1 MEAARGAPSKPLTTL
16 PIHLSC
22 SFGQRCTE
30 GILQRCSILSGASVG
45 KCPQW
50 QWSAALICSSE
61 TAAEE
66 NSTCYFPLLDRIA
79 EGYFAEAI
87 TDHEL
92 YVSFLHLLRDDGHI
106 TDPESLSTF
115 QFALSIHSAAPR
127 IEAHYQYY
135 NTSVEPSLVAAEFTE
150 CPVWVH
156 FEGKK
161 YCSPE
166 LERAQQDVTR
176 LKYGLDPSEL
186 GYKLTCDSK
195 PQELPFDR
203 VLGHS
208 ADAPPSVL
216 YADITSPLFGAF
228 HQTISKTAKDGRSS
242 YRVRY
247 RPSKSTIGH
256 NLPVNGYGVELALKR
271 TDYIVIDDRE
281 AAKGGDRGDEVTAPE
296 GSGHALVEA
305 ELQDLKP
312 LSTSEVY
319 NLSIKAASFVMSH
332 QDPFESLIKVSQD
345 FPKYS
350 SAISARNATVEFVT
364 EFRQNREAF
373 LPAGYSV
380 VWINGVQVDPRQM
393 DAFSLLEHLR
403 RERKLINSMRDLGL
417 TGTEAV
423 KLLSHSAITQ
433 SKVDDEPQRYDY
445 RDTEEG
451 SNVIIWLN
459 DIEKDKRYEGWPT
472 SPTAVGSSVSWDV
485 LLLILPSFC
494 NAHTQV
500 NCPPSGETYTTW

>member
-1 MEAARGAPSKPLTTL
+1 MQRIPD
-16 PIHLSC
+16 LS
-22 SFGQRCTE
+22 S
-30 GILQRCSILSGASVG
+30 SDV
-45 KCPQW
+45 P
-50 QWSAALICSSE
+50 SE

-79 EGYFAEAI
+79 DGYFVEAI

-92 YVSFLHLLRDDGHI
+92 YTSFLHLLQDDGHI
-106 TDPESLSTF
+106 TDPETLSSF

-166 LERAQQDVTR
+166 LERAQQDVAR
-176 LKYGLDPSEL
+176 LKYRLNPSRPTH
-186 GYKLTCDSK
+186 KLIGGRK
-195 PQELPFDR
+195 PKKLPFDR
-203 VLGHS
+203 VLGES

-228 HQTISKTAKDGRSS
+228 HQTVSRTAKDGRSS

-247 RPSKSTIGH
+247 KPPKSTVGDQ
-256 NLPVNGYGVELALKR
+256 LAVNGYGVELALKR

-281 AAKGGDRGDEVTAPE
+281 AAKGGNKGDEIAASE
-296 GSGHALVEA
+296 ASGDALVDD

-319 NLSIKAASFVMSH
+319 NLSIKAASYIMNH
-332 QDPFESLIKVSQD
+332 GNPFESLINVSQD
-345 FPKYS
+345 LPKYS
-350 SAISARNATVEFVT
+350 AAISARNATVEFMT
-364 EFRQNREAF
+364 EFRQNRDTF
-373 LPAGYSV
+373 LPAGYNV

-403 RERKLINSMRDLGL
+403 RERKLINSLRDLGL

-423 KLLSHSAITQ
+423 KLLSHSAITK
-433 SKVDDEPQRYDY
+433 SRVEDEPQRYDY

-451 SNVIIWLN
+451 GNVIIWLN
-459 DIEKDKRYEGWPT
+459 DIEKDKRYDGWPT
-472 SPTAVGSSVSWDV
+472 SPTAVRTLVSLEM
-485 LLLILPSFC
+485 LLLISCSFC
-494 NAHTQV
+494 NVPTQGS
-500 NCPPSGETYTTW
+500 CRRSGEIYTIW

>member
-1 MEAARGAPSKPLTTL
+1 M
-16 PIHLSC
+16 
-22 SFGQRCTE
+22 
-30 GILQRCSILSGASVG
+30 
-45 KCPQW
+45 
-50 QWSAALICSSE
+50 CSSE

-66 NSTCYFPLLDRIA
+66 NSTCYFPLLDRIG

-87 TDHEL
+87 TDHEI
-92 YVSFLHLLRDDGHI
+92 YISFLQLLQDDGHI
-106 TDPESLSTF
+106 TDAESLSSF

-166 LERAQQDVTR
+166 LERAQQDVAR
-176 LKYGLDPSEL
+176 LKYGLRPSKRR
-186 GYKLTCDSK
+186 YKLTGSRK

-203 VLGHS
+203 VLGYS
-208 ADAPPSVL
+208 SGAPPSVL

-228 HQTISKTAKDGRSS
+228 HQTVSKTAKDGRSS

-247 RPSKSTIGH
+247 KPSKSAVGDK
-256 NLPVNGYGVELALKR
+256 LAVNGYGVELALKR

-281 AAKGGDRGDEVTAPE
+281 GANGDDKRDQIAGSEASGGVLVDE
-296 GSGHALVEA
+296 

-319 NLSIKAASFVMSH
+319 NLSIKAANFIMGH
-332 QDPFESLIKVSQD
+332 ENPFESLISVSQD

-350 SAISARNATVEFVT
+350 AAISARNATVEFMN
-364 EFRQNREAF
+364 EFGHNRDTF
-373 LPAGYSV
+373 LPAGYNI

-403 RERKLINSMRDLGL
+403 RERKLINSMRTLGL
-417 TGTEAV
+417 TSIEAV
-423 KLLSHSAITQ
+423 KLLSHPAISQ
-433 SKVDDEPQRYDY
+433 SKSNEPQRYDY
-445 RDTEEG
+445 RDVVEG
-451 SNVIIWLN
+451 GNVIIWLN

-472 SPTAVGSSVSWDV
+472 SSTAVSPWCPG
-485 LLLILPSFC
+485 
-494 NAHTQV
+494 
-500 NCPPSGETYTTW
+500 NCCD

>member
-1 MEAARGAPSKPLTTL
+1 M
-16 PIHLSC
+16 
-22 SFGQRCTE
+22 
-30 GILQRCSILSGASVG
+30 
-45 KCPQW
+45 PQC
-50 QWSAALICSSE
+50 QISAALMCSSE

-66 NSTCYFPLLDRIA
+66 NSTSYFPLLDRIA

-92 YVSFLHLLRDDGHI
+92 YTSFLRLLQDDGHV
-106 TDPESLSTF
+106 TDPESLSSF

-135 NTSVEPSLVAAEFTE
+135 NTSVEPSLAAAEFTE

-166 LERAQQDVTR
+166 LERAQQDVAR
-176 LKYGLDPSEL
+176 LRYGPHPSKPVD
-186 GYKLTCDSK
+186 KLTCCRK

-203 VLGHS
+203 VLGRS

-228 HQTISKTAKDGRSS
+228 HQTVSKTAKDGRSS

-247 RPSKSTIGH
+247 KPSKSTVGDH
-256 NLPVNGYGVELALKR
+256 LVVNGYGVELALKR

-281 AAKGGDRGDEVTAPE
+281 AAKGDEE
-296 GSGHALVEA
+296 GNQIAASEASSDALVA
-305 ELQDLKP
+305 DELQDLKP

-319 NLSIKAASFVMSH
+319 NLSVKAASFIMSH
-332 QDPFESLIKVSQD
+332 ENPFESLVNVSQD

-350 SAISARNATVEFVT
+350 AAISARNATVEFMT
-364 EFRQNREAF
+364 EFRQNRETF
-373 LPAGYSV
+373 LPAGYNV

-403 RERKLINSMRDLGL
+403 RERRLINSLRALGL
-417 TGTEAV
+417 TGPEAV
-423 KLLSHSAITQ
+423 NLLSHPAITQ
-433 SKVDDEPQRYDY
+433 SKVEDEPQRYDY

-451 SNVIIWLN
+451 GNVIVWLN
-459 DIEKDKRYEGWPT
+459 DVEKDKRYEGWPK
-472 SPTAVGSSVSWDV
+472 SPTAVRFPAFRESLS
-485 LLLILPSFC
+485 LISRSFC
-494 NAHTQV
+494 NAHTQD
-500 NCPPSGETYTTW
+500 NCPRSGEIYITW

>member
-1 MEAARGAPSKPLTTL
+1 MSSALM
-16 PIHLSC
+16 C
-22 SFGQRCTE
+22 SR
-30 GILQRCSILSGASVG
+30 
-45 KCPQW
+45 
-50 QWSAALICSSE
+50 E

-79 EGYFAEAI
+79 DGYFVEAI

-92 YVSFLHLLRDDGHI
+92 YTYFLRLVQDDGHL
-106 TDPESLSTF
+106 TDPESLSSF

-166 LERAQQDVTR
+166 LERAQQDVSR
-176 LKYGLDPSEL
+176 LQYGFHPSTPAH
-186 GYKLTCDSK
+186 KLIRGRK

-203 VLGHS
+203 VLGDS

-228 HQTISKTAKDGRSS
+228 HQTVSKTAKDGRSS
-242 YRVRY
+242 YCVRY
-247 RPSKSTIGH
+247 KPSKSTVGDK
-256 NLPVNGYGVELALKR
+256 LPVNGYGVELALKR

-281 AAKGGDRGDEVTAPE
+281 AAKGDDKGNKIAASEV
-296 GSGHALVEA
+296 SGVDLVED

-319 NLSIKAASFVMSH
+319 NLSIKAASFIMTH
-332 QDPFESLIKVSQD
+332 ENPFESLINVSQD

-350 SAISARNATVEFVT
+350 TAISARNATVEFMT
-364 EFRQNREAF
+364 EFRQNRDTF
-373 LPAGYSV
+373 LPAGYNV

-393 DAFSLLEHLR
+393 DAFSLLEQLR
-403 RERKLINSMRDLGL
+403 RERRLINSLRDLGL
-417 TGTEAV
+417 TATEAV

-433 SKVDDEPQRYDY
+433 SKVEDEPQRYDY

-451 SNVIIWLN
+451 GNVIIWLN

-472 SPTAVGSSVSWDV
+472 SPTAVRSSDPEIV

-494 NAHTQV
+494 NVHTQG
-500 NCPPSGETYTTW
+500 NCLRLGEIYITW

>member
-1 MEAARGAPSKPLTTL
+1 M
-16 PIHLSC
+16 
-22 SFGQRCTE
+22 
-30 GILQRCSILSGASVG
+30 
-45 KCPQW
+45 
-50 QWSAALICSSE
+50 CSSE

-79 EGYFAEAI
+79 DGYFVEAS

-92 YVSFLHLLRDDGHI
+92 YTSFLRLVQDDGHL
-106 TDPESLSTF
+106 TDPESLSSF

-135 NTSVEPSLVAAEFTE
+135 ITSVEPSLVAAEFTK

-166 LERAQQDVTR
+166 LERAQQDVSR
-176 LKYGLDPSEL
+176 LKYGFHPSSP
-186 GYKLTCDSK
+186 GHKLIRGRK

-203 VLGHS
+203 VLGNS
-208 ADAPPSVL
+208 AAAPPSVL

-228 HQTISKTAKDGRSS
+228 HQTVSKTAMDGRSS

-247 RPSKSTIGH
+247 KPSKSTVGDK
-256 NLPVNGYGVELALKR
+256 LAVNGYGVELALKR

-281 AAKGGDRGDEVTAPE
+281 ATKGDDQGNKIAASEI
-296 GSGHALVEA
+296 SGQDPVED

-319 NLSIKAASFVMSH
+319 NLSIKAASFVMTH
-332 QDPFESLIKVSQD
+332 ENPFESLINVSQD

-350 SAISARNATVEFVT
+350 TAISARNATVEFMT
-364 EFRQNREAF
+364 EFRQNRDTF
-373 LPAGYSV
+373 LPAGYNV

-393 DAFSLLEHLR
+393 DAFSLLEQLR
-403 RERKLINSMRDLGL
+403 RERKLINSLRDLGL
-417 TGTEAV
+417 TATEAV

-433 SKVDDEPQRYDY
+433 SKVEDQPQRYDY
-445 RDTEEG
+445 RDIEEG
-451 SNVIIWLN
+451 GNVIIWLN

-472 SPTAVGSSVSWDV
+472 SPTAVRSSDPEIV

-494 NAHTQV
+494 NVHTQG
-500 NCPPSGETYTTW
+500 NCLRLGEI